1 MLETIPVLL
10 EAGAVVDQVSNDGE
24 TALWRAAASG
34 QVGAIEALLQAGADI
49 NHAANNG
56 LTPLAAARAKHH
68 EAAALAL
75 VEGGRHKV
83 TYTVAVHPA
92 RTSRCHI
99 DETLPHRRVQRTV
112 LRRTGLRAEA
122 GVAD

>member
-1 MLETIPVLL
+1 MEQRGAVMWRPRGRCWMRERRWTMRTTTTGTCTALIAAARRGMVETIPVLL

-24 TALWRAAASG
+24 TALWRAAAFG

-75 VEGGRHKV
+75 VE
-83 TYTVAVHPA
+83 
-92 RTSRCHI
+92 
-99 DETLPHRRVQRTV
+99 
-112 LRRTGLRAEA
+112 A
-122 GVAD
+122 GATQ